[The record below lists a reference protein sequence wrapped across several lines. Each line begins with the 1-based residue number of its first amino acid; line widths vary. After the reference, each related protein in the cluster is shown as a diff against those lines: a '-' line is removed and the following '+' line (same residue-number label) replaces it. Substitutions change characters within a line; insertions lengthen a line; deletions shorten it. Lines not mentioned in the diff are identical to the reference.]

1 MSASACE
8 ACGFANQAGALY
20 CGNCGSALGRPCP
33 SCGTAVSRELAFCT
47 SCGAALADEERVPGA
62 EERKVVT
69 VVFVDLVGFTSRA
82 EKLDPEDVG
91 GLQTPYYARVR
102 KEIQSYGGTV
112 EKFIGDAVVAVFGAP
127 VAHEDDPARAMLAA
141 LAVRD
146 AIADMNADDPS
157 LQLHIRLA
165 VTTGEALVR
174 LDARPE
180 RGEGIAAGDVLNTAS
195 RLQSAAP
202 VDGILVDD
210 ATRRASEHLVEYRE
224 AEPVTAKGKAEP
236 VAAWEA
242 VARIARLGV
251 DIAFRGG
258 AALVGRDAELGML
271 RDALARAERS
281 RVPQL
286 VTLVGVPGIGKSRL
300 VWELYETV
308 QTDPDVLVMWRQGR
322 SLPYGEG
329 VAFWALGELTKSHA
343 GVLESDDALAAE
355 AKLRA
360 AVDAVVP
367 DEEQARW
374 VEGHLRPLAGLSGG
388 SDRGSESRDEAFAAW
403 RRFFEAIADQNPLVL
418 VFEDLH
424 WADDDLLDFVDY
436 LADSTS
442 EAPFLLVCTARPELL
457 DRRPGWGGG
466 KRNAAT
472 ISLAPLSDGE
482 TGALLSSLLSNGALG
497 EESRQELVARAGGNP
512 LYAEEYVRMLA
523 HANEGLPLP
532 ETVQGI
538 IAARLDTLPPDE
550 KGLVQAAAI
559 VGKVFWVGSLAAAL
573 ELGRAEVERGL
584 TALERKEFVRR
595 ERRSSVAGE
604 TAYVFR
610 HVLVR
615 DVAYGQI
622 PRARRA
628 DMHRRA
634 AGWIEELASGRPEDL
649 ADMVAH
655 HYLSALD
662 LNRRIGREDAELG
675 VRARSALVE
684 AGDRSFSLNAFPT
697 AARFYRE
704 ALALSPDAD
713 GDRPRILLDYGRALF
728 HAEGGGMEALREA
741 ADEFLDSGEVER
753 AATALVA
760 LADIY
765 FFVEGQGQEASRH
778 LDMAVELLADRP
790 PSREK
795 AITLANRARYFMI
808 GEKAE
813 EAIAIGREADAMAE
827 DLGLVDLQANV
838 LNTIGVARVQSG
850 DIGGFEDMEKSIAI
864 PPPHSYERMRALNN
878 LAATLAQ
885 VGDLKRADVLWAQ
898 SLDAARRYG
907 HAVAL
912 KWIESQGLDQLYWDG
927 DWDELVRRTDED
939 IARDEPGS
947 VSVQVLDAHISRA
960 RVRLARDD
968 AEGALEDSAAAA
980 ELARA
985 EGDPQIVFPALATR
999 ARVLLECGRE
1009 AEAAALADELLE
1021 RWSENS
1027 ASTVGPWMTE
1037 LAPVL
1042 AAVGGEQKL
1051 LVAFE
1056 RASLRTR
1063 WLEAAAKL
1071 ARGDAVG
1078 AADDYAEI
1086 GAGADAAITRVRAA
1100 EQLVSAGRREDA
1112 EAQLELALGF
1122 LRAAGAER
1130 YVREAEAVL
1139 AVS

>member
-1 MSASACE
+1 MSASPCA
-8 ACGFANQAGALY
+8 ACGFANPAGALY

-33 SCGTAVSRELAFCT
+33 SCGTVVSRELTFCT
-47 SCGAALADEERVPGA
+47 SCGAALAEEERVRGA
-62 EERKVVT
+62 EERKVVS

-127 VAHEDDPARAMLAA
+127 VAHEDDPARAVLAA
-141 LAVRD
+141 LAVHD
-146 AIADMNADDPS
+146 AIADMNADDPT
-157 LQLHIRLA
+157 LELHIRLA

-180 RGEGIAAGDVLNTAS
+180 RGEGIAAGDVVNTAS

-202 VDGILVDD
+202 VDGILVDG
-210 ATRRASEHLVEYRE
+210 ATRRASEHLVEYRG
-224 AEPVTAKGKAEP
+224 AGAVLAKGKSEP
-236 VAAWEA
+236 VSAWEA

-258 AALVGRDAELGML
+258 ASLVGRDVELGTL
-271 RDALARAERS
+271 RDALTRAERA
-281 RVPQL
+281 RATQL

-300 VWELYETV
+300 VWELYEAL
-308 QTDPDVLVMWRQGR
+308 QTDPNVLVMWRQGR

-329 VAFWALGELTKSHA
+329 VAFWALGELTKAHA

-360 AVDAVVP
+360 AVDTVIP

-374 VEGHLRPLAGLSGG
+374 VEGHLRPLAGLAG
-388 SDRGSESRDEAFAAW
+388 SAAPGSASRDEAFAAW
-403 RRFFEAIADQNPLVL
+403 RRFFEAIAEQNPLVL

-442 EAPFLLVCTARPELL
+442 EVPAILVCTARPELL

-466 KRNAAT
+466 KRNATT
-472 ISLAPLSDGE
+472 ISLAPLTDAE
-482 TGALLSSLLSNGALG
+482 TNALLSSLLANGALG
-497 EESRQELVARAGGNP
+497 EEGRRELVTRAGGNP

-523 HANEGLPLP
+523 QAEEELPLP
-532 ETVQGI
+532 ESVQGI

-550 KGLVQAAAI
+550 KGLVHGAAI
-559 VGKVFWVGSLAAAL
+559 VGKVFWPAAIASV
-573 ELGRAEVERGL
+573 LGLDRAEVEHTL
-584 TALERKEFVRR
+584 HTLERKEFVRR
-595 ERRSSVAGE
+595 ERRSSIAGD

-610 HVLVR
+610 HSLVR
-615 DVAYGQI
+615 DVAYSQI

-628 DMHRRA
+628 DLHRLA
-634 AGWIEELASGRPEDL
+634 ASWIEALASDRPEDL
-649 ADMVAH
+649 ADMVAY

-662 LNRRIGREDAELG
+662 LNRKAGREDADL
-675 VRARSALVE
+675 VARTRAALVE
-684 AGDRSFSLNAFPT
+684 AGDRSFALNAFPA
-697 AARFYRE
+697 AARFYGE
-704 ALALSPDAD
+704 VLALSPESDP
-713 GDRPRILLDYGRALF
+713 GRPRVLLDYGRALF

-741 ADEFLDSGEVER
+741 ADELLDAGEVEL

-760 LADIY
+760 IADIY
-765 FFVEGQGQEASRH
+765 FFVEGQGLEASRN
-778 LDMAVELLADRP
+778 LDMAVELLAERP

-795 AITLANRARYFMI
+795 AITLANRARFFMI
-808 GEKAE
+808 GERAA
-813 EAIAIGREADAMAE
+813 EAIEVGREADAMAE
-827 DLGLVDLQANV
+827 DLGLADLQANV

-864 PPPHSYERMRALNN
+864 APPHSYERMRALNN

-885 VGDLKRADVLWAQ
+885 VGDLKRADDLWAQ
-898 SLDAARRYG
+898 SLEAAQRYG

-912 KWIESQGLDQLYWDG
+912 KWIESQGLDQLYWNG
-927 DWDELVRRTDED
+927 EWDELMERTNEYL
-939 IARDEPGS
+939 AQDEPGS
-947 VSVQVLDAHISRA
+947 ASVQELDAHIFRA

-968 AEGALEDSAAAA
+968 TQGALEESAAAV
-980 ELARA
+980 ELART
-985 EGDPQIVFPALATR
+985 EGDPQIVFPALATH
-999 ARVLLECGRE
+999 ARVLLESGRE
-1009 AEAAALADELLE
+1009 PEAAALADELLDS
-1021 RWSENS
+1021 WSKNP
-1027 ASTVGPWMTE
+1027 ASTAGPWMSE

-1042 AAVGGEQKL
+1042 AALGRESDIL
-1051 LVAFE
+1051 AAHE

-1063 WLEAAAKL
+1063 WLEAAVKL
-1071 ARGDAVG
+1071 AAGNAVG
-1078 AADDYAEI
+1078 AAEDYAEI
-1086 GAGADAAITRVRAA
+1086 GAEADAAITRVRAA
-1100 EQLVSAGRREDA
+1100 EQLVSAGRREEA
-1112 EAQLELALGF
+1112 EAQLELALEF
-1122 LRAAGAER
+1122 LRTAGAER
-1130 YVREAEAVL
+1130 YVREAETMLPVA
-1139 AVS
+1139 

>member
-82 EKLDPEDVG
+82 ETLDPEDVG

-146 AIADMNADDPS
+146 AIADMNSDDPK

-180 RGEGIAAGDVLNTAS
+180 KGEGIAAGDVLNTAS

-202 VDGILVDD
+202 VDGILADD

-224 AEPVTAKGKAEP
+224 AEPVVAKGKAEP

-258 AALVGRDAELGML
+258 ASLVGRDAELGTL

-281 RVPQL
+281 RAPQL

-300 VWELYETV
+300 VWELYETL

-343 GVLESDDALAAE
+343 GVLESDDAAAAE

-360 AVDAVVP
+360 AVDAAVP

-388 SDRGSESRDEAFAAW
+388 REPGTQGRDEAFAAW
-403 RRFFEAIADQNPLVL
+403 RSFFEAIAEQNPLVL

-472 ISLAPLSDGE
+472 ISLAPLSDAD
-482 TGALLSSLLSNGALG
+482 TGALLSSLLSNGVLG
-497 EESRQELVARAGGNP
+497 DESRNELVTRAGGNP

-523 HANEGLPLP
+523 LANEWLPLP

-550 KGLVQAAAI
+550 KALVQAAAI

-573 ELGRAEVERGL
+573 ELDRAEIERGL

-628 DMHRRA
+628 DMHRLV
-634 AGWIEELASGRPEDL
+634 AGWIEELASGRTEDL

-662 LNRRIGREDAELG
+662 LDRRIGREDAELG

-684 AGDRSFSLNAFPT
+684 AGDRSFALNAFP
-697 AARFYRE
+697 AAVRFYE
-704 ALALSPDAD
+704 QALEPWPETDPDRRRVLLS
-713 GDRPRILLDYGRALF
+713 YGRALF
-728 HAEGGGMEALREA
+728 YAEGGGKDALSEA
-741 ADEFLDSGEVER
+741 ADAFLDAGEREQ
-753 AATALVA
+753 AAEALIG
-760 LADIY
+760 LADVLH
-765 FFVEGQGQEASRH
+765 FAEGRSHEAAKT
-778 LDMAVELLADRP
+778 LDLAVSLLADSP
-790 PSREK
+790 PTAGK
-795 AITLANRARYFMI
+795 AAALANRARFHMI
-808 GEKAE
+808 ADETDRAIPLAD
-813 EAIAIGREADAMAE
+813 EALALATS
-827 DLGLVDLQANV
+827 LGLEDLQAHT
-838 LNTIGVARVQSG
+838 LNTRGVARVLNG
-850 DIGGFEDMEKSIAI
+850 DLGGVADLERAVELAPPLSFEL
-864 PPPHSYERMRALNN
+864 MRALNN
-878 LAATLAQ
+878 LVSTL
-885 VGDLKRADVLWAQ
+885 VELGELERASALAER
-898 SLDAARRYG
+898 SLDAARRHG
-907 HAVAL
+907 HVVAMA
-912 KWIESQGLDQLYWDG
+912 WVETQQLDQLYWSG
-927 DWDELVRRTDED
+927 DWEELL
-939 IARDEPGS
+939 ARAE
-947 VSVQVLDAHISRA
+947 QMLDNTATPTLMAIDAYIFRA
-960 RVRLARDD
+960 RLRLAKGHL
-968 AEGALEDSAAAA
+968 EGALEDSAKMV
-980 ELARA
+980 ELARVQ
-985 EGDPQIVFPALATR
+985 GDPQVAFPALATR
-999 ARVLLECGRE
+999 ARVLYE
-1009 AEAAALADELLE
+1009 AGQHPAAGDALDELLA
-1021 RWSENS
+1021 RWRESPSS
-1027 ASTVGPWMTE
+1027 AAGPWVVEIAQVLEGLGRGSE
-1037 LAPVL
+1037 L
-1042 AAVGGEQKL
+1042 GE
-1051 LVAFE
+1051 
-1056 RASLRTR
+1056 ASSQVRLRTR
-1063 WLEAAAKL
+1063 WLSGAEALAA
-1071 ARGDAVG
+1071 GDA
-1078 AADDYAEI
+1078 
-1086 GAGADAAITRVRAA
+1086 VRAA
-1100 EQLVSAGRREDA
+1100 EIYGGMGARADSALTRLRAAELLVAAGRRDDA
-1112 EAQLELALGF
+1112 EAQLALALDF
-1122 LRAAGAER
+1122 FRAAGAER
-1130 YVREAEAVL
+1130 YVREAETLLPVA
-1139 AVS
+1139 